1 MTGRR
6 TAGQRLSLVA
16 ASLVACAGLIGCTDD
31 PAPTTTDD
39 FPGLWVLPE
48 PPPGAGSREALIE
61 GVLRYDAVNGC
72 FQVELEAIDMVL
84 PIVWCYGTKALT
96 SGEGVVLQDGT
107 TIRLGETV
115 SGGGGYDHADQIP
128 YDIPSE
134 CLPPTT
140 EVAVLG

>member
-1 MTGRR
+1 MTGRWKTSR
-6 TAGQRLSLVA
+6 CVA
-16 ASLVACAGLIGCTDD
+16 LAATSIMLCATLAGCTDD

-48 PPPGAGSREALIE
+48 PEPGAGSREALIE

-84 PIVWCYGTKALT
+84 PIVWWYGTKALT

-115 SGGGGYDHADQIP
+115 SSSGGYDHADQIP
-128 YDIPSE
+128 YDIPSD
-134 CLPPTT
+134 CLPRTG